1 MRLATVLGQVVS
13 TVKRPGLENFTLLLV
28 QNTVPSDGESTG
40 DSDPYVAVDLIGA
53 GTGEVVLV
61 TSGSAARVAAGEDC
75 PTDRAVVAIVDTV
88 SRAGTV
94 TYHKA

>member
-13 TVKRPGLENFTLLLV
+13 TVKQPGLDNFTLLLV
-28 QNTVPSDGESTG
+28 QDMADGDAGPTDELV
-40 DSDPYVAVDLIGA
+40 YVAVDLIGA
-53 GTGEVVLV
+53 GAGEVVLV
-61 TSGSAARVAAGEDC
+61 ASGGAARVAAGAQA

-94 TYHKA
+94 TYQKA

>member
-1 MRLATVLGQVVS
+1 VRLATVLGQVVS
-13 TVKRPGLENFTLLLV
+13 TVKQPGLDSFTLLVV
-28 QNTVPSDGESTG
+28 QDTADGG
-40 DSDPYVAVDLIGA
+40 AGAPDDPVYVAVDLIGA
-53 GTGEVVLV
+53 GAGEVVLV
-61 TSGSAARVAAGEDC
+61 ASGGAARVAAGAQT

>member
-13 TVKRPGLENFTLLLV
+13 TVKDPDLENFTLLLV
-28 QNTVPSDGESTG
+28 QDALETE
-40 DSDPYVAVDLIGA
+40 YVAVDLIGA
-53 GTGEVVLV
+53 GAGEVVLV
-61 TSGSAARVAAGEDC
+61 ACGGAARVAAGQHV
-75 PTDRAVVAIVDTV
+75 PADRAVVAIVDTV